1 MDFMC
6 LNYGKNKFFN
16 HKIGDFA
23 MRKKPLRERGK
34 LKFSRY
40 FQEFKEGDKV
50 AFVRELSVTTNV
62 PERYQGR
69 TGTIKSK
76 RGKAY
81 MVMIKDQNKEKS
93 FLIEP
98 IHLRKLK

>member
-1 MDFMC
+1 M
-6 LNYGKNKFFN
+6 G
-16 HKIGDFA
+16 
-23 MRKKPLRERGK
+23 KKPSRERGK

-50 AFVRELSVTTNV
+50 AFVREVSVPTNV
-62 PERYQGR
+62 PSRYQGR
-69 TGTIKSK
+69 TGTVELR

-81 MVMIKDQNKEKS
+81 LVRIKDQNKEKD

-98 IHLRKLK
+98 IHLRKISEIR

>member
-1 MDFMC
+1 
-6 LNYGKNKFFN
+6 
-16 HKIGDFA
+16 
-23 MRKKPLRERGK
+23 MRKRPSREKGK

-50 AFVRELSVTTNV
+50 AFVRELSQLTNV
-62 PERYQGR
+62 PSRHQGR
-69 TGTIKSK
+69 TGVVEFR

-81 MVMIKDQNKEKS
+81 SVKIKDHDKEKS

-98 IHLRKLK
+98 IHLRKINA